1 MRGMFVPVVGLA
13 LGRLLRAGLVEF
25 NRFRDREKHAIVAET
40 RPSQMKNIYDV
51 MRQKELEIER
61 LKKEIEALRV
71 VAPMLEDKDTV
82 AASPAKTYSA
92 TQQNN
97 NEPVI
102 AAETGKA
109 ARVWP

>member
-1 MRGMFVPVVGLA
+1 
-13 LGRLLRAGLVEF
+13 
-25 NRFRDREKHAIVAET
+25 
-40 RPSQMKNIYDV
+40 MKNIYDV

-71 VAPMLEDKDTV
+71 VAPMLEDKESGRELS
-82 AASPAKTYSA
+82 ASTSPGKTYSSA
-92 TQQNN
+92 QQS

-102 AAETGKA
+102 AADTGKT

>member
-1 MRGMFVPVVGLA
+1 
-13 LGRLLRAGLVEF
+13 
-25 NRFRDREKHAIVAET
+25 
-40 RPSQMKNIYDV
+40 MKNIYDV

-71 VAPMLEDKDTV
+71 VAPMLEDKEPTM
-82 AASPAKTYSA
+82 ATSSPGKPYSSA
-92 TQQNN
+92 QQS

>member
-1 MRGMFVPVVGLA
+1 
-13 LGRLLRAGLVEF
+13 
-25 NRFRDREKHAIVAET
+25 
-40 RPSQMKNIYDV
+40 MKNIYDV

-71 VAPMLEDKDTV
+71 VAPMLEDKETAREMV
-82 AASPAKTYSA
+82 SPAPAKAYSA

-97 NEPVI
+97 EPAI
-102 AAETGKA
+102 ATEPGKA

>member
-1 MRGMFVPVVGLA
+1 
-13 LGRLLRAGLVEF
+13 
-25 NRFRDREKHAIVAET
+25 
-40 RPSQMKNIYDV
+40 MKNIYDV

-71 VAPMLEDKDTV
+71 VAPMLEEKEP
-82 AASPAKTYSA
+82 AREIAASASPAKTYSS
-92 TQQNN
+92 TQQS

-102 AAETGKA
+102 AADTGKA

>member
-1 MRGMFVPVVGLA
+1 
-13 LGRLLRAGLVEF
+13 
-25 NRFRDREKHAIVAET
+25 
-40 RPSQMKNIYDV
+40 MKNIYDV

-71 VAPMLEDKDTV
+71 VAPMLEDKEPVREV
-82 AASPAKTYSA
+82 AAPTPAKTYSA
-92 TQQNN
+92 TQQN

>member
-1 MRGMFVPVVGLA
+1 
-13 LGRLLRAGLVEF
+13 
-25 NRFRDREKHAIVAET
+25 
-40 RPSQMKNIYDV
+40 

-61 LKKEIEALRV
+61 LKREIEALRV
-71 VAPMLEDKDTV
+71 VAPMLEDKETAREIAV
-82 AASPAKTYSA
+82 PSAAKAYSA
-92 TQQNN
+92 TQQN

>member
-1 MRGMFVPVVGLA
+1 M
-13 LGRLLRAGLVEF
+13 E
-25 NRFRDREKHAIVAET
+25 
-40 RPSQMKNIYDV
+40 NIYDV

-71 VAPMLEDKDTV
+71 VAPMLEDKE
-82 AASPAKTYSA
+82 AAREMASTGSPGKTYSSA
-92 TQQNN
+92 QQS

-102 AAETGKA
+102 AADSGKA

>member
-1 MRGMFVPVVGLA
+1 
-13 LGRLLRAGLVEF
+13 
-25 NRFRDREKHAIVAET
+25 
-40 RPSQMKNIYDV
+40 MKNIYDV

-71 VAPMLEDKDTV
+71 AALMLEDKEP
-82 AASPAKTYSA
+82 AREIAAKTYSS
-92 TQQNN
+92 TQQS

-102 AAETGKA
+102 AADTGKA